1 MWSKTV
7 LVAGGSGVKFMKVD
21 AEMVFNSCNTGN
33 NNCFGGC
40 LSVLSKENISGS
52 SFCRSSNLLGD

>member
-1 MWSKTV
+1 MWSNTV
-7 LVAGGSGVKFMKVD
+7 LVAGGNGVKFTKVD
-21 AEMVFNSCNTGN
+21 AEMVYNSCNTG

-52 SFCRSSNLLGD
+52 SCCRSSNLLGD